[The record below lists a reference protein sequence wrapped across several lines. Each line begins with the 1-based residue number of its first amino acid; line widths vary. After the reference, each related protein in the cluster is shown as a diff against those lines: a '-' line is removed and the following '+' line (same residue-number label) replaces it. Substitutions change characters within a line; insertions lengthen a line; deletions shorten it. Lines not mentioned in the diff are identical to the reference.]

1 MMNLRKNCVNSGR
14 RAHLVGLKPMGPL
27 TKEIPEIDF
36 RSIRD
41 ILRLRW
47 WIFPLCV
54 VVCVGLLYTQESNLQ
69 STPSSVLV
77 VATYGPRNEMAG
89 LSLYGIDPTAVRE
102 YPSFQNQLESVR
114 EQAAKAVEDQLGQSI
129 DVTVTRPEQQVSL
142 ITAADT
148 TGKQKLTM
156 LNVGEPN
163 YILTCIAST
172 QETCDQAIAIYVK
185 QLSVSRAD
193 GIANGLRKLADDV
206 QKVIDSTQ
214 VEQSQLELQRNALLT
229 ASSSAAGEMQ
239 LVSELVEAQSG
250 TITTVKKTT
259 YIFGALAGLLIAA
272 LIVLQL
278 TYTDD
283 KIRSSRKLL
292 SSNSTPVFLGEIT
305 SRNTAAEVRQVL
317 AGLVTQSRAAGKS
330 SISLIPIDAHADLD
344 HLIGLMGDD
353 AKSNGL
359 TITKTPSIDEMSIA
373 QMLDSA
379 SALTVII
386 AHKNSSSLAAVRHAK
401 EVLARSNN
409 NVVGIVLVTPSR

>member
-1 MMNLRKNCVNSGR
+1 
-14 RAHLVGLKPMGPL
+14 MGPL
-27 TKEIPEIDF
+27 TKEIPEIDL

-54 VVCVGLLYTQESNLQ
+54 VVCVGLLFTQESNLQ
-69 STPSSVLV
+69 SAPTSVLV

-102 YPSFQNQLESVR
+102 YPSFQNQLENVR
-114 EQAAKAVEDQLGQSI
+114 EQAAKAVEDQLGQPI
-129 DVTVTRPEQQVSL
+129 DVIVTRPEQQVSL
-142 ITAADT
+142 IAAADT

-163 YILTCIAST
+163 YVLTCIAST
-172 QETCDQAIAIYVK
+172 QESCDQAIAIYVQ
-185 QLSVSRAD
+185 QLSTSRAD
-193 GIANGLRKLADDV
+193 GIANGLRKLADNV

-214 VEQSQLELQRNALLT
+214 AGQSQLELQRNALLT
-229 ASSSAAGEMQ
+229 ASSSATGEMQ

-250 TITTVKKTT
+250 TLTTVKTTT
-259 YIFGALAGLLIAA
+259 YIFGALAGLLVAA
-272 LIVLQL
+272 FIVLQL

-292 SSNSTPVFLGEIT
+292 SSSSTPVFLGEIT
-305 SRNTAAEVRQVL
+305 SRNTAAEVRQVV
-317 AGLVTQSRAAGKS
+317 AGLVTQSRAANQS
-330 SISLIPIDAHADLD
+330 LISLLPVDAHADLD
-344 HLIGLMGDD
+344 YLIGLMGDD

-359 TITKTPSIDEMSIA
+359 TITKTPSVDEMSVA

-386 AHKNSSSLAAVRHAK
+386 ARKNLSSLAAVRHAK

-409 NVVGIVLVTPSR
+409 NVVGVVLVTPTR

>member
-1 MMNLRKNCVNSGR
+1 
-14 RAHLVGLKPMGPL
+14 MGPL
-27 TKEIPEIDF
+27 TKEIPEIDL

-54 VVCVGLLYTQESNLQ
+54 VVCVGLLFTQESNLR
-69 STPSSVLV
+69 SAPTSVLV

-102 YPSFQNQLESVR
+102 YPSFQNQLENVR
-114 EQAAKAVEDQLGQSI
+114 EQAAKAVEDQLGQPI
-129 DVTVTRPEQQVSL
+129 DVIVTRPEQQVSL
-142 ITAADT
+142 IAAADT

-163 YILTCIAST
+163 YVLTCSAST
-172 QETCDQAIAIYVK
+172 QESCDQAIAIYVQ
-185 QLSVSRAD
+185 QLSTSRAD
-193 GIANGLRKLADDV
+193 GIANGLRKLADNV

-214 VEQSQLELQRNALLT
+214 AGQSQLELQRNALLT
-229 ASSSAAGEMQ
+229 ASSSATGEMQ

-250 TITTVKKTT
+250 TLTTVKTTT
-259 YIFGALAGLLIAA
+259 YIFGALAGLLVAA
-272 LIVLQL
+272 FIVLQL

-292 SSNSTPVFLGEIT
+292 SSSSTPVFLGEIT
-305 SRNTAAEVRQVL
+305 SRNTAAEVRQVV
-317 AGLVTQSRAAGKS
+317 AGLVTQSRAANQS
-330 SISLIPIDAHADLD
+330 LISLLPVDAHADLD
-344 HLIGLMGDD
+344 YLIGLMGDD

-359 TITKTPSIDEMSIA
+359 TITKTPSVDEMSVA

-386 AHKNSSSLAAVRHAK
+386 ARKNLSSLAAVRHAK

-409 NVVGIVLVTPSR
+409 NVVGVVLVTPTR

>member
-1 MMNLRKNCVNSGR
+1 
-14 RAHLVGLKPMGPL
+14 MGPL

-172 QETCDQAIAIYVK
+172 QETCDQAIEIYVK

-206 QKVIDSTQ
+206 QKVLDSSPDN
-214 VEQSQLELQRNALLT
+214 QSQLELQRNALLT
-229 ASSSAAGEMQ
+229 ASSSATGEMQ

-250 TITTVKKTT
+250 TITTVHKST
-259 YIFGALAGLLIAA
+259 YIFGALAGLLIAL

-292 SSNSTPVFLGEIT
+292 SSSSTPIFLGEIT

-317 AGLVTQSRAAGKS
+317 AGLVTQSRVANRS
-330 SISLIPIDAHADLD
+330 LISLLPADAHTDLD
-344 HLIGLMGDD
+344 HLIELMSDD

-359 TITKTPSIDEMSIA
+359 TIAKTPSVDEMSIA

-386 AHKNSSSLAAVRHAK
+386 ARKNLSSLTAVRHAK

-409 NVVGIVLVTPSR
+409 NVVGVILVTPTH

>member
-1 MMNLRKNCVNSGR
+1 
-14 RAHLVGLKPMGPL
+14 MGPL
-27 TKEIPEIDF
+27 SKEIPEIDF

-47 WIFPLCV
+47 WIFPLCA
-54 VVCVGLLYTQESNLQ
+54 VVCVGLLFTQESNLQ
-69 STPSSVLV
+69 SDPSSVLV

-114 EQAAKAVEDQLGQSI
+114 EQAAEAVEVQLGQPI
-129 DVTVTRPEQQVSL
+129 DVTVARPEQQVSL
-142 ITAADT
+142 IAAADT

-163 YILTCIAST
+163 YVLVCSAST
-172 QETCDQAIAIYVK
+172 QESCDQAIAIYVK
-185 QLSVSRAD
+185 QLSISRAN

-206 QKVIDSTQ
+206 QKVLDASQ
-214 VEQSQLELQRNALLT
+214 DNQSQLELQRNALLT
-229 ASSSAAGEMQ
+229 ASSSATGEMQ
-239 LVSELVEAQSG
+239 LVSELVEAQGG
-250 TITTVKKTT
+250 TITTVNKST

-283 KIRSSRKLL
+283 KIRSSRKLQTSV
-292 SSNSTPVFLGEIT
+292 SSPVFLGEIT
-305 SRNTAAEVRQVL
+305 GNSTAAEVRQVL
-317 AGLVTQSRAAGKS
+317 AGLVTRSRVTNQTL
-330 SISLIPIDAHADLD
+330 ISLVPVDAHVDID
-344 HLIGLMGDD
+344 HIVGLMSDD

-359 TITKTPSIDEMSIA
+359 TITKIPSINEMSVA
-373 QMLDSA
+373 QMIDSA

-386 AHKNSSSLAAVRHAK
+386 ARKNLSSLTAVRHAK

-409 NVVGIVLVTPSR
+409 NVGGVILMSILS

>member
-1 MMNLRKNCVNSGR
+1 
-14 RAHLVGLKPMGPL
+14 MGPL

-54 VVCVGLLYTQESNLQ
+54 IICVGLLYTQESNLQ

-114 EQAAKAVEDQLGQSI
+114 EQAAKAVEDQLGQPI
-129 DVTVTRPEQQVSL
+129 DVTVARPEQQVSL
-142 ITAADT
+142 IAAADT

-163 YILTCIAST
+163 YVLTCSAST
-172 QETCDQAIAIYVK
+172 QETCDQAIEIYVK
-185 QLSVSRAD
+185 QLSASRAD

-206 QKVIDSTQ
+206 QNVINSSQ
-214 VEQSQLELQRNALLT
+214 VGQSQLELQRNALLT
-229 ASSSAAGEMQ
+229 ASSSATGEMQ
-239 LVSELVEAQSG
+239 LVSEIVEAQSG
-250 TITTVKKTT
+250 TLTTVKKTT
-259 YIFGALAGLLIAA
+259 YVFGALAGLLIAL

-292 SSNSTPVFLGEIT
+292 SSASAPVFLGEIT
-305 SRNTAAEVRQVL
+305 SRNTTAEVRQVL
-317 AGLVTQSRAAGKS
+317 AGLVTQSRVANRS
-330 SISLIPIDAHADLD
+330 VVSLLPVDTHVDLD
-344 HLIGLMGDD
+344 HLIELMGED

-359 TITKTPSIDEMSIA
+359 TITKTPSVDEMSVA
-373 QMLDSA
+373 QMLESA

-386 AHKNSSSLAAVRHAK
+386 ARKNLSSLAAVRHAK

-409 NVVGIVLVTPSR
+409 NVVGVVLVTLNR

>member
-1 MMNLRKNCVNSGR
+1 
-14 RAHLVGLKPMGPL
+14 MGPL

-36 RSIRD
+36 SSIRD

-54 VVCVGLLYTQESNLQ
+54 IVCVGLLYTQESNLQ

-102 YPSFQNQLESVR
+102 FPSFQNQLESVR
-114 EQAAKAVEDQLGQSI
+114 EQAAKDVEVQLGQPI

-163 YILTCIAST
+163 YVLTCIAST
-172 QETCDQAIAIYVK
+172 QETCDQAIEIYVK

-206 QKVIDSTQ
+206 QKVIESTQ
-214 VEQSQLELQRNALLT
+214 AEQSQLELQRNALLT
-229 ASSSAAGEMQ
+229 ASSSATGEMQ
-239 LVSELVEAQSG
+239 LVSEIVEAQSG
-250 TITTVKKTT
+250 TLTTVKTTT
-259 YIFGALAGLLIAA
+259 YIFGALAGLLVAA

-283 KIRSSRKLL
+283 KIRSARKLR
-292 SSNSTPVFLGEIT
+292 SSTSTPTFLGEIT
-305 SRNTAAEVRQVL
+305 SRNTATEVRQVV
-317 AGLVTQSRAAGKS
+317 AGLVTQSRAANQS
-330 SISLIPIDAHADLD
+330 LISLLPVDAHSDLD
-344 HLIGLMGDD
+344 HLIELMGDD

-359 TITKTPSIDEMSIA
+359 AITKTASVDEMSVA

-379 SALTVII
+379 SALTLII
-386 AHKNSSSLAAVRHAK
+386 ARKNLSSLAAVRHAK
-401 EVLARSNN
+401 EVLTRSNN
-409 NVVGIVLVTPSR
+409 NVIGVVLVTHTR

>member
-1 MMNLRKNCVNSGR
+1 
-14 RAHLVGLKPMGPL
+14 MGPL
-27 TKEIPEIDF
+27 TKEIPEIDL

-54 VVCVGLLYTQESNLQ
+54 VVCVGLLFAQESNLQ
-69 STPSSVLV
+69 SAPTSVLV

-114 EQAAKAVEDQLGQSI
+114 EQAAKAVEDQLGQPI

-142 ITAADT
+142 IAAADT

-163 YILTCIAST
+163 YVLTCSAST
-172 QETCDQAIAIYVK
+172 QESCDQAIAIYVQ
-185 QLSVSRAD
+185 QLSTSRAN

-214 VEQSQLELQRNALLT
+214 VEQSQLELQRNALMT
-229 ASSSAAGEMQ
+229 ASSSATGEMQ

-250 TITTVKKTT
+250 TITTVHTTT
-259 YIFGALAGLLIAA
+259 YIFGALAGLLMAL

-292 SSNSTPVFLGEIT
+292 SSASAPVFLGEIT
-305 SRNTAAEVRQVL
+305 GKDTAAEVRQVL

-330 SISLIPIDAHADLD
+330 SISLIPIDAHTDLD

-359 TITKTPSIDEMSIA
+359 TITKTPSIDEMSVA
-373 QMLDSA
+373 QILDGA

-386 AHKNSSSLAAVRHAK
+386 AGKNASSLTAVRHTK
-401 EVLARSNN
+401 EVLARSNS
-409 NVVGIVLVTPSR
+409 NVVGVVLVTPTR

>member
-1 MMNLRKNCVNSGR
+1 
-14 RAHLVGLKPMGPL
+14 MGPL
-27 TKEIPEIDF
+27 TKEIPEIDL

-54 VVCVGLLYTQESNLQ
+54 VVSVGLLFTQESNLR
-69 STPSSVLV
+69 SAPTSVLV

-114 EQAAKAVEDQLGQSI
+114 EQAAKAVEDQLGQPI
-129 DVTVTRPEQQVSL
+129 DVIITRPQQQVSL
-142 ITAADT
+142 IAAADT

-163 YILTCIAST
+163 YVLTCIAST
-172 QETCDQAIAIYVK
+172 QESCDQAIAIYVQ
-185 QLSVSRAD
+185 QLSTSRAN

-206 QKVIDSTQ
+206 QKVIDSTR

-229 ASSSAAGEMQ
+229 ASSSATGEMQ

-317 AGLVTQSRAAGKS
+317 AGLVTQSHAAGKS

-359 TITKTPSIDEMSIA
+359 TITKTPSIDEMSLA

-386 AHKNSSSLAAVRHAK
+386 AGKNVSSLTAVRHAK

-409 NVVGIVLVTPSR
+409 NVVGVVLVAPTR

>member
-1 MMNLRKNCVNSGR
+1 
-14 RAHLVGLKPMGPL
+14 MGPL
-27 TKEIPEIDF
+27 SKEIPEIDF

-47 WIFPLCV
+47 WIFPLCA
-54 VVCVGLLYTQESNLQ
+54 VVCVGLLFTQESNLQ
-69 STPSSVLV
+69 SDPSSVLV

-114 EQAAKAVEDQLGQSI
+114 EQAAKAVEVQLGQPI
-129 DVTVTRPEQQVSL
+129 DVTVARPEQQVSL
-142 ITAADT
+142 IAAADT

-163 YILTCIAST
+163 YVLVCSAST
-172 QETCDQAIAIYVK
+172 QESCDQAIAIYVK
-185 QLSVSRAD
+185 QISISRAN

-206 QKVIDSTQ
+206 QKVLDASQ
-214 VEQSQLELQRNALLT
+214 DNQSQLELQRNALLT
-229 ASSSAAGEMQ
+229 ASSSATGEMQ
-239 LVSELVEAQSG
+239 LVSELVEAQGG
-250 TITTVKKTT
+250 TITTVNKST

-283 KIRSSRKLL
+283 KIRSSRKLQTSV
-292 SSNSTPVFLGEIT
+292 SSPVFLGEIT
-305 SRNTAAEVRQVL
+305 GNSTAAEVRQVL
-317 AGLVTQSRAAGKS
+317 AGLVTRSRVTNQTL
-330 SISLIPIDAHADLD
+330 ISLVPVDAHVDID
-344 HLIGLMGDD
+344 HIVGLMSDD

-359 TITKTPSIDEMSIA
+359 TITKIPSINEMSVA
-373 QMLDSA
+373 QMIDSA

-386 AHKNSSSLAAVRHAK
+386 ARKNLSSLTAVRHAK

-409 NVVGIVLVTPSR
+409 NVGGVILMSTLS

>member
-1 MMNLRKNCVNSGR
+1 
-14 RAHLVGLKPMGPL
+14 MGPL
-27 TKEIPEIDF
+27 TKEIPEIDL

-54 VVCVGLLYTQESNLQ
+54 VVSVGLLFTQESNLK
-69 STPSSVLV
+69 SAPTSVLV

-114 EQAAKAVEDQLGQSI
+114 EQAAKAVEDQLGQPI
-129 DVTVTRPEQQVSL
+129 DVIITRPEQQVSL
-142 ITAADT
+142 IAAADT

-163 YILTCIAST
+163 YVLTCIAST
-172 QETCDQAIAIYVK
+172 QESCDQAIAIYVQ
-185 QLSVSRAD
+185 QLSTSRAN

-206 QKVIDSTQ
+206 QKVIDSTR

-229 ASSSAAGEMQ
+229 ASSSATGEMQ

-359 TITKTPSIDEMSIA
+359 TITKTPSIDEMSLA

-386 AHKNSSSLAAVRHAK
+386 AGKNVSSLTAVRHAK

-409 NVVGIVLVTPSR
+409 NVVGVVLVAPTR

>member
-1 MMNLRKNCVNSGR
+1 
-14 RAHLVGLKPMGPL
+14 MGPL

-47 WIFPLCV
+47 WIFPLCA
-54 VVCVGLLYTQESNLQ
+54 VVCVGLLFTQESNLQ
-69 STPSSVLV
+69 SDPSSVLV

-114 EQAAKAVEDQLGQSI
+114 EQAAEAVEVQLGQPI
-129 DVTVTRPEQQVSL
+129 DVTVARPEQQVSL
-142 ITAADT
+142 IAATDT
-148 TGKQKLTM
+148 NGKQKLTM

-163 YILTCIAST
+163 YVLVCSAST
-172 QETCDQAIAIYVK
+172 QQSCDQAIAIYVK
-185 QLSVSRAD
+185 QLSISRAN

-206 QKVIDSTQ
+206 QKVLDASQ
-214 VEQSQLELQRNALLT
+214 DNQSQLELQRNALLT
-229 ASSSAAGEMQ
+229 ASSSATGEMQ
-239 LVSELVEAQSG
+239 LVSELVEAQGG
-250 TITTVKKTT
+250 TITTVNKST

-283 KIRSSRKLL
+283 KIRSSRKLQTSV
-292 SSNSTPVFLGEIT
+292 SSPVFLGEIT
-305 SRNTAAEVRQVL
+305 GNSTAAEVRQVL
-317 AGLVTQSRAAGKS
+317 AGLVTRSRVTNQTL
-330 SISLIPIDAHADLD
+330 ISLVPVDAHVDID
-344 HLIGLMGDD
+344 HIVGLMSDD

-359 TITKTPSIDEMSIA
+359 TITKIPSINEMSVA
-373 QMLDSA
+373 QMIDSA

-386 AHKNSSSLAAVRHAK
+386 ARKNLSSLTAVRHAK

-409 NVVGIVLVTPSR
+409 NVGGVILMSTLS

>member
-1 MMNLRKNCVNSGR
+1 
-14 RAHLVGLKPMGPL
+14 MGPL

-47 WIFPLCV
+47 WIFPLCA
-54 VVCVGLLYTQESNLQ
+54 VVCIGLLFTQESNLQ
-69 STPSSVLV
+69 SDPSSVLV
-77 VATYGPRNEMAG
+77 VATYGPRNEMAA

-114 EQAAKAVEDQLGQSI
+114 EQAAEAVEVQLGQPI
-129 DVTVTRPEQQVSL
+129 DVTVARPEQQVSL
-142 ITAADT
+142 IAAADT

-163 YILTCIAST
+163 YVLVCSAST
-172 QETCDQAIAIYVK
+172 QESCDQAIAIYVK
-185 QLSVSRAD
+185 QISISRAN

-206 QKVIDSTQ
+206 QKVLDASQ
-214 VEQSQLELQRNALLT
+214 DNQSQLELQRNALLT
-229 ASSSAAGEMQ
+229 ASSSATGEMQ
-239 LVSELVEAQSG
+239 LVSELVEAQGG
-250 TITTVKKTT
+250 TITTVNKST

-283 KIRSSRKLL
+283 KIRSSRKLQTSV
-292 SSNSTPVFLGEIT
+292 SSPVFLGEIT
-305 SRNTAAEVRQVL
+305 GNSTAAEVRQVL
-317 AGLVTQSRAAGKS
+317 AGLVTRSRVTNQTL
-330 SISLIPIDAHADLD
+330 ISLVPVDAHVDID
-344 HLIGLMGDD
+344 HIVGLMSDD

-359 TITKTPSIDEMSIA
+359 TITKIPSINEMSVA
-373 QMLDSA
+373 QMIDSA

-386 AHKNSSSLAAVRHAK
+386 ARKNLSSLTAVRHAK

-409 NVVGIVLVTPSR
+409 NVGGVILMSTLS

>member
-1 MMNLRKNCVNSGR
+1 
-14 RAHLVGLKPMGPL
+14 MGPL
-27 TKEIPEIDF
+27 TKEIPEIDL

-54 VVCVGLLYTQESNLQ
+54 VVCVGLLFTQESNLR
-69 STPSSVLV
+69 SAPTSVLV

-102 YPSFQNQLESVR
+102 YPSFQNQLENVR
-114 EQAAKAVEDQLGQSI
+114 EQAAKAVEDQLGQPI
-129 DVTVTRPEQQVSL
+129 DVIVTRPEQQVSL
-142 ITAADT
+142 IAAADT

-163 YILTCIAST
+163 YVLTCSAST
-172 QETCDQAIAIYVK
+172 QESCDQAIAIYVQ
-185 QLSVSRAD
+185 QLSTSRAD
-193 GIANGLRKLADDV
+193 GIANGLRKLADNV

-214 VEQSQLELQRNALLT
+214 AGQSQLELQRNALLT
-229 ASSSAAGEMQ
+229 ASSSATGEMQ

-250 TITTVKKTT
+250 TLTTVKTTT
-259 YIFGALAGLLIAA
+259 YIFGALAGLLVAA

-292 SSNSTPVFLGEIT
+292 SSSSTPVFLGEIT
-305 SRNTAAEVRQVL
+305 SRNTAAEVRQVV
-317 AGLVTQSRAAGKS
+317 AGLVTQSRAANQS
-330 SISLIPIDAHADLD
+330 LISLLPVDAHADLD
-344 HLIGLMGDD
+344 YLIGLMGDD

-359 TITKTPSIDEMSIA
+359 TITKTPSVDEMSVA

-386 AHKNSSSLAAVRHAK
+386 ARKNLSSLAAVRHAK

-409 NVVGIVLVTPSR
+409 NVIGVVLVTPTR

>member
-1 MMNLRKNCVNSGR
+1 
-14 RAHLVGLKPMGPL
+14 MGPL
-27 TKEIPEIDF
+27 TKEIPEIDL

-54 VVCVGLLYTQESNLQ
+54 VVSVGLLFTQESNLK
-69 STPSSVLV
+69 SAPTSVLV

-114 EQAAKAVEDQLGQSI
+114 EQAAKAVEDQLGQPI
-129 DVTVTRPEQQVSL
+129 DVIITRPEQQVSL
-142 ITAADT
+142 IAAADT

-163 YILTCIAST
+163 YVLTCIAST
-172 QETCDQAIAIYVK
+172 QESCDQAIAIYVQ
-185 QLSVSRAD
+185 QLSTSRAN

-206 QKVIDSTQ
+206 QKVIDSTR

-229 ASSSAAGEMQ
+229 ASSSATGEMQ
-239 LVSELVEAQSG
+239 LVSELVEARSG
-250 TITTVKKTT
+250 TITTVHKST
-259 YIFGALAGLLIAA
+259 YIFGALAGLLIAL

-292 SSNSTPVFLGEIT
+292 SSSSTPIFLGEIT
-305 SRNTAAEVRQVL
+305 SRNTAAEVRQVV
-317 AGLVTQSRAAGKS
+317 AGLVTQSRAANQS
-330 SISLIPIDAHADLD
+330 LISLLPVDTHADLD
-344 HLIGLMGDD
+344 HLIELMGDD

-359 TITKTPSIDEMSIA
+359 TITKTPSVDEMSVA

-386 AHKNSSSLAAVRHAK
+386 ARKNLSSLTAVRYAK

-409 NVVGIVLVTPSR
+409 NVVGVILVTPTH

>member
-1 MMNLRKNCVNSGR
+1 
-14 RAHLVGLKPMGPL
+14 MGPL
-27 TKEIPEIDF
+27 TKEIPEIDL

-54 VVCVGLLYTQESNLQ
+54 VVCVGLLFTQESNLR
-69 STPSSVLV
+69 SAPTSVLV

-102 YPSFQNQLESVR
+102 YPSFQNQLENVR
-114 EQAAKAVEDQLGQSI
+114 EQAAKAVEDQLGQPI
-129 DVTVTRPEQQVSL
+129 DVIVTRPEQQVSL
-142 ITAADT
+142 IAAADT

-163 YILTCIAST
+163 YVLTCSAST
-172 QETCDQAIAIYVK
+172 QESCDQAIAIYVQ
-185 QLSVSRAD
+185 QLSTSRAD
-193 GIANGLRKLADDV
+193 GIANGLRKLADNV

-214 VEQSQLELQRNALLT
+214 AGQSQLELQRNALLT
-229 ASSSAAGEMQ
+229 ASSSATGEMQ

-250 TITTVKKTT
+250 TLTTVKTTT
-259 YIFGALAGLLIAA
+259 YIFGALAGLLVAA
-272 LIVLQL
+272 FIVLQL

-292 SSNSTPVFLGEIT
+292 SSSSTPVFLGEIT
-305 SRNTAAEVRQVL
+305 SRNTAAEVRQVV
-317 AGLVTQSRAAGKS
+317 AGLVTQSRAANQS
-330 SISLIPIDAHADLD
+330 LISLLPVDAHADLD
-344 HLIGLMGDD
+344 YLIGLMGDD

-359 TITKTPSIDEMSIA
+359 TITKTPSVDEMSVA

-386 AHKNSSSLAAVRHAK
+386 ARKNLSSLAAVRHAK
-401 EVLARSNN
+401 EVLARTNN
-409 NVVGIVLVTPSR
+409 NVIGVVLVTPTR

>member
-1 MMNLRKNCVNSGR
+1 
-14 RAHLVGLKPMGPL
+14 MGPL
-27 TKEIPEIDF
+27 TKEIPEIDL

-54 VVCVGLLYTQESNLQ
+54 VVCVGLLFTQESNLK
-69 STPSSVLV
+69 SAPTSVLV

-114 EQAAKAVEDQLGQSI
+114 EQAAKAVEDQLGQPI

-142 ITAADT
+142 IAAADT

-163 YILTCIAST
+163 YVLTCSAST
-172 QETCDQAIAIYVK
+172 QESCDQAIAIYVQ
-185 QLSVSRAD
+185 QLSTSRAN

-214 VEQSQLELQRNALLT
+214 VEQSQLELQRNALMT
-229 ASSSAAGEMQ
+229 ASSSATGEMQ

-250 TITTVKKTT
+250 TITTVHTTT
-259 YIFGALAGLLIAA
+259 YIFGALAGLLMAL

-292 SSNSTPVFLGEIT
+292 SSSSNPIFLGEIT

-317 AGLVTQSRAAGKS
+317 AGLVTQSRAANQS
-330 SISLIPIDAHADLD
+330 LISLLPVDAHADLD
-344 HLIGLMGDD
+344 YLIELMSDD

-359 TITKTPSIDEMSIA
+359 TIAKTPSVDEMTIA

-386 AHKNSSSLAAVRHAK
+386 ARKNLSSLAAVRHAK

-409 NVVGIVLVTPSR
+409 NVIGVVLVTPTR

>member
-1 MMNLRKNCVNSGR
+1 
-14 RAHLVGLKPMGPL
+14 
-27 TKEIPEIDF
+27 
-36 RSIRD
+36 
-41 ILRLRW
+41 
-47 WIFPLCV
+47 
-54 VVCVGLLYTQESNLQ
+54 
-69 STPSSVLV
+69 
-77 VATYGPRNEMAG
+77 
-89 LSLYGIDPTAVRE
+89 
-102 YPSFQNQLESVR
+102 
-114 EQAAKAVEDQLGQSI
+114 
-129 DVTVTRPEQQVSL
+129 
-142 ITAADT
+142 
-148 TGKQKLTM
+148 M

-229 ASSSAAGEMQ
+229 TSSSAAGEMQ

-386 AHKNSSSLAAVRHAK
+386 AHKNLSSLAAVRHAK

>member
-1 MMNLRKNCVNSGR
+1 
-14 RAHLVGLKPMGPL
+14 MGPL
-27 TKEIPEIDF
+27 TKEIPEIDL

-54 VVCVGLLYTQESNLQ
+54 VVCVGLLFTQESNLQ
-69 STPSSVLV
+69 SAPTSVLV

-114 EQAAKAVEDQLGQSI
+114 EQAAKAVEDQLGQPI
-129 DVTVTRPEQQVSL
+129 DVIVTRPEQQVSL
-142 ITAADT
+142 IAAADT

-163 YILTCIAST
+163 YVLTCSAST
-172 QETCDQAIAIYVK
+172 QESCDQAIAIYVQ
-185 QLSVSRAD
+185 QLSTSRAD

-229 ASSSAAGEMQ
+229 ASSSATGEMQ

-250 TITTVKKTT
+250 TLTTVKTTT
-259 YIFGALAGLLIAA
+259 YIFGALAGLLVAA
-272 LIVLQL
+272 FIVLQL

-292 SSNSTPVFLGEIT
+292 SSSSTPVFLGEIT
-305 SRNTAAEVRQVL
+305 SRNTAAEVRQVV
-317 AGLVTQSRAAGKS
+317 AGLVTQSRAANQS
-330 SISLIPIDAHADLD
+330 LISLLPVDAHADLD
-344 HLIGLMGDD
+344 YLIGLMGDD

-359 TITKTPSIDEMSIA
+359 TITKTPSVDEMSVA

-386 AHKNSSSLAAVRHAK
+386 ARKNLSSLTAVRHAK

-409 NVVGIVLVTPSR
+409 NVIGVVLVTPTR

>member
-1 MMNLRKNCVNSGR
+1 
-14 RAHLVGLKPMGPL
+14 MGPL

-54 VVCVGLLYTQESNLQ
+54 IICVGLLYTQESNLQ

-114 EQAAKAVEDQLGQSI
+114 EQAAKAVEDQLGQPI
-129 DVTVTRPEQQVSL
+129 DVTVARPEQQVSL
-142 ITAADT
+142 IAAADT

-163 YILTCIAST
+163 YVLTCSAST
-172 QETCDQAIAIYVK
+172 QETCDQAIEIYVK
-185 QLSVSRAD
+185 QLSASRAD

-206 QKVIDSTQ
+206 QNVINSSQ
-214 VEQSQLELQRNALLT
+214 VGQSQLELQRNALLT
-229 ASSSAAGEMQ
+229 ASSSATGEMQ
-239 LVSELVEAQSG
+239 LVSEIVEAQSG
-250 TITTVKKTT
+250 TLTTVKKTT
-259 YIFGALAGLLIAA
+259 YVFGALAGLLIAL

-292 SSNSTPVFLGEIT
+292 SSASTPVFLGEIT
-305 SRNTAAEVRQVL
+305 SHNTTAEVRQVL
-317 AGLVTQSRAAGKS
+317 AGLVTQSRVANRS
-330 SISLIPIDAHADLD
+330 VVSLLPVDTHVDLD
-344 HLIGLMGDD
+344 HLIELMGED

-359 TITKTPSIDEMSIA
+359 TITKTPSVDEMSVA
-373 QMLDSA
+373 QMLESA

-386 AHKNSSSLAAVRHAK
+386 ARKNLSSLAAVRHAK

-409 NVVGIVLVTPSR
+409 NVVGVVLVTLNR

>member
-1 MMNLRKNCVNSGR
+1 
-14 RAHLVGLKPMGPL
+14 MGPL

-69 STPSSVLV
+69 LTPSSVLV

-114 EQAAKAVEDQLGQSI
+114 EQAAKAAEDQLGQSI

-142 ITAADT
+142 IDAADT

-163 YILTCIAST
+163 YVLTCSAST
-172 QETCDQAIAIYVK
+172 QESCDQAIAIYVQ
-185 QLSVSRAD
+185 QLSTSRAD

-214 VEQSQLELQRNALLT
+214 VEQSQLELQRNALMT
-229 ASSSAAGEMQ
+229 ASSSATGEMQ

-250 TITTVKKTT
+250 TITTVHTTT
-259 YIFGALAGLLIAA
+259 YIFGALAGLLMAL

-292 SSNSTPVFLGEIT
+292 SSASAPVFLGEIT
-305 SRNTAAEVRQVL
+305 GKDTAAEVRQVL
-317 AGLVTQSRAAGKS
+317 AGLVTQSRTAGKS
-330 SISLIPIDAHADLD
+330 SISLIPIDAHTDLD

-359 TITKTPSIDEMSIA
+359 TITKTPSIDEMSVA
-373 QMLDSA
+373 QILDSA

-386 AHKNSSSLAAVRHAK
+386 AGKNASSLTAVRHAK

-409 NVVGIVLVTPSR
+409 NVVGVVLVAPTR

>member
-1 MMNLRKNCVNSGR
+1 
-14 RAHLVGLKPMGPL
+14 MGPL
-27 TKEIPEIDF
+27 SKEIPEIDF

-47 WIFPLCV
+47 WIFPLCA
-54 VVCVGLLYTQESNLQ
+54 VVCVGLLFTQESNLQ
-69 STPSSVLV
+69 SDPSSVLV

-114 EQAAKAVEDQLGQSI
+114 EQAAEAVEVQLGQPI
-129 DVTVTRPEQQVSL
+129 DVTVARPEQQVSL
-142 ITAADT
+142 IAATDT
-148 TGKQKLTM
+148 NGKQKLTM

-163 YILTCIAST
+163 YVLVCSAST
-172 QETCDQAIAIYVK
+172 QQSCDQAIAIYVK
-185 QLSVSRAD
+185 QLSISRAN

-206 QKVIDSTQ
+206 QKVLDASQ
-214 VEQSQLELQRNALLT
+214 DNQSQLELQRNALLT
-229 ASSSAAGEMQ
+229 ASSSATGEMQ
-239 LVSELVEAQSG
+239 LVSELVEAQGG
-250 TITTVKKTT
+250 TITTVNKST

-283 KIRSSRKLL
+283 KIRSSRKLQTSV
-292 SSNSTPVFLGEIT
+292 SSPVFLGEIT
-305 SRNTAAEVRQVL
+305 GNSTAAEVRQVL
-317 AGLVTQSRAAGKS
+317 AGLVTRSRVTNQTL
-330 SISLIPIDAHADLD
+330 ISLVPVDAHVDID
-344 HLIGLMGDD
+344 HIVGLMSDD

-359 TITKTPSIDEMSIA
+359 TITKIPSINEMSVA
-373 QMLDSA
+373 QMIDSA

-386 AHKNSSSLAAVRHAK
+386 ARKNLSSLTAVRHAK

-409 NVVGIVLVTPSR
+409 NVGGVILMSTLS

>member
-1 MMNLRKNCVNSGR
+1 
-14 RAHLVGLKPMGPL
+14 MGPL
-27 TKEIPEIDF
+27 TKEIPEIDL

-54 VVCVGLLYTQESNLQ
+54 VVSVGLLFTQESNLK
-69 STPSSVLV
+69 SAPTSVLV

-114 EQAAKAVEDQLGQSI
+114 EQAAKAVEDQLGQPI
-129 DVTVTRPEQQVSL
+129 DVIITRPEQQVSL
-142 ITAADT
+142 IAAADT

-163 YILTCIAST
+163 YVLTCIAST
-172 QETCDQAIAIYVK
+172 QESCDQAIAIYVQ
-185 QLSVSRAD
+185 QLSTSRAN

-206 QKVIDSTQ
+206 QKVIDSTR

-229 ASSSAAGEMQ
+229 ASSSATGEMQ
-239 LVSELVEAQSG
+239 LVSELVEARSG
-250 TITTVKKTT
+250 TITTVHKST
-259 YIFGALAGLLIAA
+259 YIFGALAGLLIAL

-292 SSNSTPVFLGEIT
+292 SSSSTPIFLGEIT

-330 SISLIPIDAHADLD
+330 SISLMPADAHTDLD
-344 HLIGLMGDD
+344 HLIELMSDD

-359 TITKTPSIDEMSIA
+359 TIAKTPSVDEMSIA

-386 AHKNSSSLAAVRHAK
+386 ARKNLSSLTAVRYAK

-409 NVVGIVLVTPSR
+409 NVVGVILVTPTH

>member
-1 MMNLRKNCVNSGR
+1 
-14 RAHLVGLKPMGPL
+14 MGPL

-54 VVCVGLLYTQESNLQ
+54 VVFVGLLFAQESNLQ
-69 STPSSVLV
+69 SAPTSVLV

-114 EQAAKAVEDQLGQSI
+114 EQAAKAVEDQLGQPI

-142 ITAADT
+142 IAAADT

-163 YILTCIAST
+163 YVLTCIAST
-172 QETCDQAIAIYVK
+172 QESCDQAIAIYVQ
-185 QLSVSRAD
+185 QLSTSRAN

-214 VEQSQLELQRNALLT
+214 VEQSQLELQRNALMT
-229 ASSSAAGEMQ
+229 ASSSATGEMQ

-250 TITTVKKTT
+250 TITTVHTTT
-259 YIFGALAGLLIAA
+259 YIFGALAGLLMAL

-292 SSNSTPVFLGEIT
+292 SSASAPVFLGEIT
-305 SRNTAAEVRQVL
+305 GKDTAAEVRQVL

-330 SISLIPIDAHADLD
+330 SISLIPIDAHTDLD

-359 TITKTPSIDEMSIA
+359 TITKTPSIDEMSVA
-373 QMLDSA
+373 QILDSA

-386 AHKNSSSLAAVRHAK
+386 AGKNASSLTAVRHAK

-409 NVVGIVLVTPSR
+409 NVVGVVLVAPTR